1 MTINFSTPYVAVVDM
16 LLSIA
21 VVLYITQGMAMH
33 NIIRKYKLE
42 HELEK
47 FANLFYFETAV
58 VLTLLTFLICHFVQE
73 IFINGSIVTS
83 GVVGFILGF
92 AGGIAIVRYVKKR
105 VGK

>member
-1 MTINFSTPYVAVVDM
+1 MTINFTTPYLVIVDM
-16 LLSIA
+16 LLSVA

-33 NIIRKYKLE
+33 NIIRRYKLE

-58 VLTLLTFLICHFVQE
+58 VLTLLTFVICHYMQE

-83 GVVGFILGF
+83 GVVGFVSGAVL
-92 AGGIAIVRYVKKR
+92 GIAIIKWVKKKVR
-105 VGK
+105 R

>member
-16 LLSIA
+16 LLSVA

-33 NIIRKYKLE
+33 SIIRKHKLE
-42 HELEK
+42 QELEK

-58 VLTLLTFLICHFVQE
+58 VLTLLTFLICHFVHE
-73 IFINGSIVTS
+73 IFINGSVVTS

-92 AGGIAIVRYVKKR
+92 VGGIVIIKWVKKKVKR
-105 VGK
+105 